1 MSDESISILLVED
14 EAAHVELVRRAFE
27 ARGDAVRLVVA
38 RSLGD
43 ARRYLGAQAV
53 PPALIIA
60 DWRLPDGEG
69 IEFLT
74 APPAHT
80 RAPVVIM
87 TSHGNERAA
96 VEAMK
101 AGALDYVVKSEETLL
116 DLPHVAERALH
127 ESRARSEQARMEH
140 ALRQSEEKY
149 RHLVEDMPALVCRF
163 LADGTLTFVNQHYC
177 EYFKVPREA
186 LEGRNFFMFIP
197 EVERE
202 SVRNRYGSLTPARP
216 VITYEHQVMGPD
228 GTLRWQRW
236 TDRALFDEQG
246 RSVEYQ
252 SIGEDITERKLRER
266 EMETIT
272 ALSAN
277 LRAARTRAEMMI
289 IILDHLKMVL
299 RADGAALASPDPV
312 TGETVFARAIGKW
325 ETLTGV
331 RLAPGAGISSLVLTS
346 GRPYRNDDIQSDPRL
361 VRLGQLGNLRAAACV
376 PLIAEDQTLGV
387 LWIGRERAEDD
398 RPSPA
403 IGDNDLRLLT
413 AIGDIAAIAL
423 YRAGLMETLEER
435 VANRTRELAEANQ
448 RLKEL
453 DRLKTKFV
461 TDVSHELRTPVT
473 NLSLYLNLLERGK
486 SEKRESYLAV
496 LKEQAARLASLVED
510 ILDLSRLERDMAQ
523 TTFSPV
529 DLNEIAGQVV
539 AAHQAQ
545 AERAG
550 LALTFEPASN
560 LPLARGEPQQLAQV
574 ITNLVTNSLSYTPAG
589 SVRVRTYLDP
599 RRRTACLEVR
609 DSGIGIEPEDLPHIF
624 ERFYRGRRA
633 GQSDIPGAGLGLG
646 VVKEIVELHGGT
658 IDAQSHVGEGST
670 FRVWLPLSQS

>member
-1 MSDESISILLVED
+1 MNDESISILLVED

-38 RSLGD
+38 RSLAD
-43 ARRYLGAQAV
+43 ARRYLNTQAV

-69 IEFLT
+69 SDFLT
-74 APPAHT
+74 APMEHS

-87 TSHGNERAA
+87 TSHGNERVA

-116 DLPHVAERALH
+116 DMPHIAERALREWRIH
-127 ESRARSEQARMEH
+127 SERKRMEH

-186 LEGRNFFMFIP
+186 LEGRNFFLFIP
-197 EVERE
+197 DAERE
-202 SVRNRYGSLTPARP
+202 SVRSHYASLTPANS
-216 VITYEHQVMGPD
+216 VVTYEHQVMGPD
-228 GTLRWQRW
+228 GALRWQRW

-246 RSVEYQ
+246 RPVEYQ

-266 EMETIT
+266 EMEAIT
-272 ALSAN
+272 MLSAN
-277 LRAARTRAEMMI
+277 LRAARTRAEMMT
-289 IILDHLKMVL
+289 IILDHLKMVV
-299 RADGAALASPDPV
+299 RADGVALALPDPA
-312 TGETVFARAIGKW
+312 TNELVFVQASGVW

-331 RLAPGAGISSLVLTS
+331 RLAPGEGISGLVLAS
-346 GRPYRNDDIQSDPRL
+346 GRPYRNDDIQRDARL
-361 VRLGQLGNLRAAACV
+361 VRLSQIGNLQAAACT
-376 PLIAEDQTLGV
+376 PLVAEAQAMGV
-387 LWIGRERAEDD
+387 LWIGRAHAEDGQ
-398 RPSPA
+398 PSPV

-423 YRAGLMETLEER
+423 YRAGITETLEGR
-435 VANRTRELAEANQ
+435 VAERTRELAEANE

-486 SEKRESYLAV
+486 SEKRESYIAV
-496 LKEQAARLASLVED
+496 LKEQAARLAALVEN

-539 AAHQAQ
+539 AAHQAW
-545 AERAG
+545 AGRAG
-550 LALTFEPASN
+550 LTLTFEPASN
-560 LPLARGEPQQLAQV
+560 LPLARGEPRQLTQV
-574 ITNLVTNSLSYTPAG
+574 ITNLVTNSLSYTSAG

-609 DSGIGIEPEDLPHIF
+609 DTGIGIEPDDLPHVF

-646 VVKEIVELHGGT
+646 IVKEIVELHGGT
-658 IDAQSHVGEGST
+658 VDAQSRVGEGST
-670 FRVWLPLSQS
+670 FRVWLPLSRP